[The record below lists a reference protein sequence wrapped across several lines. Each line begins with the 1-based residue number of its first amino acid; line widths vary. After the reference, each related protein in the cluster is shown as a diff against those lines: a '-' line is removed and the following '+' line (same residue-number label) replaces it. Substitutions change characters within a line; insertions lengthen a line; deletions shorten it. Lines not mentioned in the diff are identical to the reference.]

1 LYPTVALQDQI
12 QVELCYRMKL
22 ERPSYINTAKSYIV
36 PVSMLE
42 ILNHEGLTGIPQ
54 LTLPGFAVVAERF
67 KINVEALPK
76 QVRVWYETWQAVQQ
90 SARQIALEKVQAR
103 DSLAN
108 EANETRSKD
117 AAPSKPARR
126 VGSRTVVLLVALSAA
141 LALLF
146 RHAVLGEQSVSCDY

>member
-1 LYPTVALQDQI
+1 
-12 QVELCYRMKL
+12 
-22 ERPSYINTAKSYIV
+22 
-36 PVSMLE
+36 MLE

-54 LTLPGFAVVAERF
+54 LTLPSFAVVAERF

-90 SARQIALEKVQAR
+90 SARQIALEKNQAR

-108 EANETRSKD
+108 EANETRSKH

-146 RHAVLGEQSVSCDY
+146 RHAVLGE